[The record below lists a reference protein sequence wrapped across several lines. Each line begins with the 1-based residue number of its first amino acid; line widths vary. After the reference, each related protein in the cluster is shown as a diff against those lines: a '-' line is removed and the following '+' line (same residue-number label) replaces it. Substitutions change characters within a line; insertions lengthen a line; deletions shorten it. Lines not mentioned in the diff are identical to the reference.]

1 MTFMDVL
8 NTATIMAL
16 CYVCW
21 RVQRHLMRPSNVD
34 AQIIE
39 DARWNVHNAF
49 ADVGQAMNDAMPFG
63 PRIEEKLA
71 REVSAGS
78 LSPEQADI
86 IRNLRL
92 TQSELTELGR
102 RVHFGPRKGSAS

>member
-8 NTATIMAL
+8 NTVAL

-49 ADVGQAMNDAMPFG
+49 ADVGQAMQDAMPFG

-71 REVSAGS
+71 REVRAGR

-86 IRNLRL
+86 IRSLRL
-92 TQSELTELGR
+92 TQSDLTELGR
-102 RVHFGPRKGSAS
+102 RVHFDPRKGNAP